1 MVEVKNLSIE
11 EIFKQYYNILPKEQ
25 YKVFKNVKS
34 IENRCCKNKSLVNNS
49 GEVVCKFCGK
59 VSHYEMVRDKKN
71 YRIRRKSKYQR
82 KYDIKNIDVNGD
94 FTL

>member
-11 EIFKQYYNILPKEQ
+11 AIFVQYYNILPKEQ

-49 GEVVCKFCGK
+49 GEVVCKFCGQ
-59 VSHYEMVRDKKN
+59 VSHYKMVREKKN
-71 YRIRRKSKYQR
+71 YWIRRKSKYH
-82 KYDIKNIDVNGD
+82 IKNIDGNGD